1 MESKKIEEKEINEIK
16 EIGTEKNQI
25 TIDLGKIKTDI
36 ILMEAQLDNIKKM
49 EEDMIAKFK
58 GNQTKGKKMMDKM
71 NKKYGAGTINI
82 DEGVFT
88 PSPEKE
94 DQL

>member
-36 ILMEAQLDNIKKM
+36 ILMESQLDNIKKM

-94 DQL
+94 D

>member
-94 DQL
+94 D

>member
-71 NKKYGAGTINI
+71 NKKYGSGTINI

-94 DQL
+94 D